1 MRLPILAALLLL
13 LATTTACLYRM
24 PTDDDIVAKPV
35 TNNPLMTRDKGNGLM
50 PGASF

>member
-1 MRLPILAALLLL
+1 MRHFTLFLFLLV
-13 LATTTACLYRM
+13 AMSSCLYRM

-35 TNNPLMTRDKGNGLM
+35 TNNPNVTGDKGNGLM